1 MHIFKSMALVAVL
14 LLSGQS
20 FAAVGDVKVLP
31 FVQQRIE
38 GAELPADSKYEED
51 YFTIGKVTVTEVETP
66 AEYLEDKADVKN
78 LGQVIMTIEKLIAL
92 GKKIWAIIEAGRP
105 VLNTNLMSP
114 LSVLP
119 KTDDPDAAFYQM
131 EGWSAPKAVTYRVE
145 YENLFGMTVI
155 GFDYTV
161 IFQYAGKYEGK
172 GNYITGLNVKA
183 SNVSVAW
190 GFKFDANSSLVNIA
204 NRGSS
209 ANPTAGA
216 TVQIDY
222 KASSVMRTI
231 STSESFHVTGKGS
244 VTKY

>member
-1 MHIFKSMALVAVL
+1 MHILKSLALASVL
-14 LLSGQS
+14 LFSSQT
-20 FAAVGDVKVLP
+20 FAAIGDTQILP

-38 GAELPADSKYEED
+38 GASVPADSKYDED
-51 YFTIGKVTVTEVETP
+51 YFTIGKVSVTEIETP
-66 AEYLEDKADVKN
+66 VEVLDEKGDEKK
-78 LGQVIMTIEKLIAL
+78 LGEVIMTIEKLIAL

-105 VLNTNLMSP
+105 VLNQNLMTP

-131 EGWSAPKAVTYRVE
+131 EGWSAPKAVTYRVK

-155 GFDYTV
+155 AFDYTV

-190 GFKFDANSSLVNIA
+190 GFQFDANSSLVNIA